1 MRVCGAGPTTSLPGC
16 GPIPTSLLGLAA
28 FGSGGGGGCCSEF
41 GFFIW
46 EDDNDVSRRVLVR
59 INRKAGGTW
68 LGQPA
73 PHMVTEA
80 RCRFCCSG
88 APLRGTLLG
97 SGEPVPTGAAGHR
110 GAQLSDTVLFYFS
123 SSTRVYRNFWQP
135 GLLST

>member
-1 MRVCGAGPTTSLPGC
+1 MQGLLHLCLVVVP
-16 GPIPTSLLGLAA
+16 SLLACLAWLPLVVVV
-28 FGSGGGGGCCSEF
+28 GGGCCSEF

-97 SGEPVPTGAAGHR
+97 SEEPVPTGAAGHR